1 MLNLYKLEIFTLVAS
16 TGSFSKAAERLYL
29 SQPAVSQHIHDLETA
44 LGAQLFQR
52 GPRGVTLTPAGATL
66 HTYARCILRL
76 VGEAERAI
84 SNIQALA
91 AGQLRLGATPGASV
105 YLLPDWVRTFHSH
118 FPNLTV
124 SLTTAT
130 SPELAESILAGKLDL
145 AVVEGELTPT
155 PPLQVLSLQEIEL
168 FVVVGRGHPWWGKT
182 DILIQ
187 ALNGQRFVT
196 RPPETHTRTW
206 IEQILHTHQV
216 EPDIVAEFD
225 HPEAIKGA
233 VRSGLGV
240 AILPA
245 WAVQRELA
253 ERTLHTLRLRDVN
266 LQRHLRLIWNENVPF
281 KPVTHAFL
289 IYLSDRF
296 PQLARLTQ
304 SGHLQH
310 LTEDSPA
317 PPQPQGD
324 GPCTCGD
331 PSRRTP

>member
-1 MLNLYKLEIFTLVAS
+1 MLNLYKLEIFMQVAS

-76 VGEAERAI
+76 MGEAERAVA
-84 SNIQALA
+84 NIQALA

-105 YLLPDWVRTFHSH
+105 YLLPEWVRTFHTH

-124 SLTTAT
+124 SLSTAT
-130 SPELAESILAGKLDL
+130 SPELAESILAGKLDI
-145 AVVEGELTPT
+145 AVVEGELAPT

-168 FVVVGRGHPWWGKT
+168 FVVVGRGHPWWGKN
-182 DILIQ
+182 DVPIQ

-206 IEQILHTHQV
+206 IEQILHAHQIK
-216 EPDIVAEFD
+216 PDIVAEFD

-233 VRSGLGV
+233 VRSGLGA

-253 ERTLHTLRLRDVN
+253 ERTLHALHLRDVT
-266 LQRHLRLIWNENVPF
+266 LQRHLRLIWNENRPF

-304 SGHLQH
+304 SGQLEHTLEGLPAQDGNDGACACD
-310 LTEDSPA
+310 ESPHA
-317 PPQPQGD
+317 E
-324 GPCTCGD
+324 C
-331 PSRRTP
+331 